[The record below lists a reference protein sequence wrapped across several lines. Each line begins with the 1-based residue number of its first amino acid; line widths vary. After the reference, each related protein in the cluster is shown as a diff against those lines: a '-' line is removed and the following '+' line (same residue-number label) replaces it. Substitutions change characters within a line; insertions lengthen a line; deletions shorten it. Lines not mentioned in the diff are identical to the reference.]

1 MRKATVT
8 RTWVTGVI
16 VAVVGFIVAGIG
28 VALML
33 TNGGHWEHVADT
45 NTWNFVAR
53 PDGFFWMTIG
63 VIVMGGLVIIA
74 GAIVQFA
81 AWIGALVNTR
91 RLHDQTWFVV
101 LLVGG
106 LLGLVSGLVG
116 IGVMIAYVVAGPD
129 GMALDQ
135 DWQPVS
141 RPPTAQPPILVPT
154 T

>member
-1 MRKATVT
+1 MRKATIT
-8 RTWVTGVI
+8 RTWITGVI
-16 VAVVGFIVAGIG
+16 VAVVGFTIAGIG

-33 TNGGHWEHVADT
+33 TRGGHWEHVADT
-45 NTWNFVAR
+45 NNWNFVAR
-53 PDGFFWMTIG
+53 TDGFFWMTVT
-63 VIVMGGLVIIA
+63 VICIGGLVVLS

-91 RLHDQTWFVV
+91 RMPDQTWFII

-106 LLGLVSGLVG
+106 LIGLVSGIVG
-116 IGVMIAYVVAGPD
+116 IGVMIAYLVAGPD

-135 DWQPVS
+135 PWQQVR
-141 RPPTAQPPILVPT
+141 RPPTAQPPTLAPT